1 MTESEEITEIRRA
14 VQALCAEFPGEYWR
28 EKDRD
33 RAYPGEF
40 VDALTKSGFLAA
52 LIPEE
57 FGGSGL
63 SLDAAAVIMEEI
75 QAAGCNGAS
84 AHAQMY
90 IMNTLLRYG
99 NAEQKAKWSCQ
110 TNAKRSPLVREGRC
124 SRFPSSGTGFLR
136 TSSVTRSGSTIVS
149 R

>member
-90 IMNTLLRYG
+90 IMNTLLEASHSRTLG
-99 NAEQKAKWSCQ
+99 
-110 TNAKRSPLVREGRC
+110 PLWMKPLIPLDYRHFRAMCGAAPGC
-124 SRFPSSGTGFLR
+124 
-136 TSSVTRSGSTIVS
+136 
-149 R
+149 